1 MNTTNIHEVI
11 HVYGVAVNC
20 GVGHRYGSDSA
31 LLWPWHRPVAA
42 APVKPLAWELP
53 CAAGAALKKK
63 IQKNKNKNK
72 KIDNPKSIDFYLG

>member
-1 MNTTNIHEVI
+1 MNTTSIHEVI

-20 GVGHRYGSDSA
+20 GVGLRYGSDSA

-53 CAAGAALKKK
+53 CAAGAALKNKDKK
-63 IQKNKNKNK
+63 IKIKTK
-72 KIDNPKSIDFYLG
+72 K